1 MKTSYLLPNYLKKI
15 GWSLFVL
22 GLLMGIMFLIFQ
34 EGINFLDINVFALH
48 SDQFLGDIGIF
59 TVLENNVL
67 DELACIFLII
77 GALLIAFSKEK
88 VEDEFIA
95 KIRLESLV
103 WATYFN
109 YTILLLAI
117 IFIYGMGFFWVM
129 SFNIF
134 TMLFFFIIRFI
145 WMKNKSKKELAHEE

>member
-1 MKTSYLLPNYLKKI
+1 
-15 GWSLFVL
+15 
-22 GLLMGIMFLIFQ
+22 MGIMFLIFQ